1 MGDGA
6 GLERRRS
13 LLLVLLLMLSLIST
27 TQAQG
32 GAVLIDETSFSL
44 MDGTMVDVEDVG
56 ATLELSEVLGSSA
69 NVSIVLSV
77 QTLEGEEVSNQTQ
90 ALPEFASGELRNV
103 SITFTGLPYGHSVL
117 TASLTGEVGAT
128 NGPLVD
134 SVSASVQ
141 RLRPLAITLGGPG
154 SVVPEGVD
162 ATGQSTGNL
171 TLHDGD
177 HLALEFPII
186 NNGDVN
192 WTGGAAVEIRSG
204 AFHETVSWPT

>member
-6 GLERRRS
+6 GLGRRRS

-44 MDGTMVDVEDVG
+44 TNGTTVDVEDVG

-90 ALPEFASGELRNV
+90 AL
-103 SITFTGLPYGHSVL
+103 
-117 TASLTGEVGAT
+117 SL
-128 NGPLVD
+128 
-134 SVSASVQ
+134 
-141 RLRPLAITLGGPG
+141 I
-154 SVVPEGVD
+154 
-162 ATGQSTGNL
+162 
-171 TLHDGD
+171 H
-177 HLALEFPII
+177 I
-186 NNGDVN
+186 
-192 WTGGAAVEIRSG
+192 
-204 AFHETVSWPT
+204 